1 MTTITQFQIQKLHG
15 YKDINVQIKDNTLII
30 VGENGSGKTTVLRLL
45 YYFLSGQWRS
55 IATYQFDQLILT
67 INGKE
72 YTIKSEQL
80 RRKIKTLSNEMI
92 RELPSRIRYE
102 LMNTLKNE
110 PTLDLDSPKFQ
121 FICERS
127 GIPMSYFLRH
137 FEDDPAQFKELNKI
151 STEVRETLKSQILYL
166 PTYRRIEQ
174 ELSFIFKDIDR
185 DALKEQSHYR
195 DTQKENDIFVELIE
209 FGMGDVDKDIKNTIS
224 TLERFARGNLYNLT
238 LENFGDVVDKKY
250 MHVDINKIK
259 DIPDETID
267 DVLNLLEDRVL
278 SKANKQHV
286 KQTIQKVK
294 QGKGKRLTEHL
305 KVVSHYFIKI
315 LDFQR
320 DLQQKE
326 APIKKFCDVCNQ
338 YMVDKKFSYDSV
350 NFKFSI
356 IAINK
361 DNISRE
367 IQLRHLSSGE
377 KQIVSLFSHVY
388 LSGTKSYFVLIDEP
402 ELSLSVPWQR
412 KFLMDIK
419 RGGYCIGLIA
429 VTHSPFIYDNELKEY
444 AHGLGEFIL

>member
-45 YYFLSGQWRS
+45 YYFLSGQWS
-55 IATYQFDQLILT
+55 SLATYQFDQLILT

-72 YTIKSEQL
+72 HILKSEQL
-80 RRKIKTLSNEMI
+80 RRKIKSLSHEMV
-92 RELPSRIRYE
+92 RELPSHIRFE
-102 LMNTLKNE
+102 LMNIIKNE

-121 FICERS
+121 YICERY
-127 GIPMSYFLRH
+127 GIPISYFLRH
-137 FEDDPAQFKELNKI
+137 FGDDPSQFKELNKMAL
-151 STEVRETLKSQILYL
+151 EVRETLKSQILYL

-174 ELSFIFKDIDR
+174 ELSFIFKDINR
-185 DALKEQSHYR
+185 DELKERAHYR
-195 DTQKENDIFVELIE
+195 DSQRENDIFVELIE
-209 FGMGDVDKDIKNTIS
+209 FGMRDVDKDIKNTINN
-224 TLERFARGNLYNLT
+224 LERFARGNLYNLT
-238 LENFGDVVDKKY
+238 LENFGDVVDRKY

-259 DIPDETID
+259 DISDDTID
-267 DVLNLLEDRVL
+267 NVLNLIEDRVL

-286 KQTIQKVK
+286 KQTIQQVK
-294 QGKGKRLTEHL
+294 QGKRLREHL

-315 LDFQR
+315 LNFQR

-326 APIKKFCDVCNQ
+326 AQIKNFCDVCNQ

-356 IAINK
+356 IAENK

-367 IQLRHLSSGE
+367 IELRHLSSGE

-419 RGGYCIGLIA
+419 KGGFCIGLIA

-444 AHGLGEFIL
+444 AHGLGEFIV

>member
-15 YKDINVQIKDNTLII
+15 YKNIDVQIKDNTLII

-45 YYFLSGQWRS
+45 YYFLSGQWS
-55 IATYQFDQLILT
+55 SLATYQFDQLILT

-72 YTIKSEQL
+72 HILKSEQL
-80 RRKIKTLSNEMI
+80 RRKIKSLSHEMI
-92 RELPSRIRYE
+92 RELPSHIRYE
-102 LMNTLKNE
+102 LLNILKNE
-110 PTLDLDSPKFQ
+110 PTLDIDSPKFQ
-121 FICERS
+121 YICEKF
-127 GIPMSYFLRH
+127 GIPISYFLRH
-137 FEDDPAQFKELNKI
+137 FGEDPSQFKDLNKM
-151 STEVRETLKSQILYL
+151 SSEVRETLKAQILYL

-185 DALKEQSHYR
+185 DEIKERAHYR
-195 DTQKENDIFVELIE
+195 DSQRANDIFVELIE
-209 FGMGDVDKDIKNTIS
+209 FGMRDVDKDIKNTI
-224 TLERFARGNLYNLT
+224 TNLERFARGNLYNLT
-238 LENFGDVVDKKY
+238 LENFGDVVDRKY

-259 DIPDETID
+259 NISDETID
-267 DVLNLLEDRVL
+267 NVLNLIEDRVL

-286 KQTIQKVK
+286 KQTIQQVK
-294 QGKGKRLTEHL
+294 QGKRLAEHL

-315 LDFQR
+315 LDFQQ

-326 APIKKFCDVCNQ
+326 AQIKRFCDVCNQ

-356 IAINK
+356 IAENK

-367 IQLRHLSSGE
+367 IELRHLSSGE

-388 LSGTKSYFVLIDEP
+388 LSGTKNYFVLIDEP

-419 RGGYCIGLIA
+419 KGGYCVGLIA